1 MTHLSLQGVSRI
13 YADVPV
19 VDRLNLEIASGEF
32 LSLLGGSGCGK
43 TTTLR
48 MIAGFI
54 TPSEGTITVGSNLL
68 SSPTKVVPPEAR
80 GMSMIFQS
88 YAIWPHKTVRQNIE
102 FGLKLR
108 RLPRAEIRQ
117 RCDEVLDLVR
127 LGDLAERY
135 PSALSG
141 GQQQRVALARAIVVR
156 PKVLLLDEPLS
167 NLDATLREDMA
178 REIRRLHDRLQLTTI
193 YVTHDQ
199 TEAMRTSDRIAV
211 MNGGRIEQ
219 VSAPHEIYA
228 KPATSFV
235 AGFIGKTN
243 LLPIRAQDGGF
254 VVETLPCHLAQAP
267 DAVPHGQTLALRPHD
282 IHLHHDKPDGPSGEI
297 IAVTITE
304 RAYLGGA
311 WEYLVVPEAGG
322 PTLTVSAGPRALF
335 AVGESVWAHLDLAMG
350 EVLKP

>member
-1 MTHLSLQGVSRI
+1 MTHLSLQGLSRF
-13 YADVPV
+13 YAEVPV
-19 VDRLNLEIASGEF
+19 VDRLSLEIASGEF
-32 LSLLGGSGCGK
+32 LSLLGSSGCGK

-54 TPSEGTITVGSNLL
+54 TPSEGTITVGGNLL
-68 SSPTKVVPPEAR
+68 SSPARVVPPEGR

-108 RLPRAEIRQ
+108 RLSRAEIRQ

-219 VSAPHEIYA
+219 ISAPHEIYA
-228 KPATSFV
+228 KPATPFV
-235 AGFIGKTN
+235 AGFLGKTN
-243 LLPIRAQDGGF
+243 LLPIRALDGGF
-254 VVETLPCHLAQAP
+254 VVETLPCHLAHAP
-267 DAVPHGQTLALRPHD
+267 FAVPNGKALALRPHD
-282 IHLHHDKPDGPSGEI
+282 IHLHHDKPDRLSGEI
-297 IAVTITE
+297 ITVTIAE

-311 WEYLVVPEAGG
+311 WEYLVTPDAGG
-322 PTLTVSAGPRALF
+322 PTLTVTAGPRGLF
-335 AVGESVWAHLDLAMG
+335 AVGERVWAHLDLALG